1 MERIVNPTT
10 PISVRHWIGGERRGA
25 CGGEVRRNPSNLD
38 EVVAEFPT
46 AEAQD
51 VADAVSAARAA
62 FPGWSQA
69 SPEVRGDVLDRAGGL
84 LFERREAIGRLLARE
99 EGKTLAEGVGETT
112 RAARILKFFAG
123 EALRL
128 HGQSLMSTR
137 PGVEVQTHREPLG
150 VFGLITPWNFPI
162 AIPAWKIAPAIAF
175 GNCVVLKPAAQT
187 PATAQALVDIL
198 HEAGAPAGVVNMVI
212 GGADA
217 GAALVA
223 DPGVE
228 GISFTGSQRTGAA
241 IARVA
246 STRQARLQME
256 MGGKNPLIILDDA
269 DLERAVACALDGAY
283 FSSGQRCTA
292 SSRLIVQS
300 GVHDRFLG
308 ALQQRLAG
316 CRVGD
321 ALDPATTIGPQ
332 VSEAQRN
339 ISLDYIALAMEQG
352 GRLVFGGDRNA
363 VPDNGWYVQPALIA
377 DTAPHMR
384 INQEEVFGPV
394 AAVIRVDSYEE
405 ALAIANGV
413 EQGLSAG
420 IVTASLKHARDF
432 QRRARAGMTM
442 INLPTAG
449 VDYHVPF
456 GGVKSSSFGPRE
468 QGFAAADF
476 YTSSKTSY
484 SCS

>member
-25 CGGEVRRNPSNLD
+25 CSGEVRRNPSNLD
-38 EVVAEFPT
+38 EVVAELPT

-51 VADAVSAARAA
+51 VADAVCAARAA

-300 GVHDRFLG
+300 GVHDRFLD

-339 ISLDYIALAMEQG
+339 ISHDYIALAMEQG

-377 DTAPHMR
+377 DTEPHMR